1 MDFCS
6 NDTQQPLSLTCRS
19 PLRIMVSGMHDA
31 PSRPAPIEPLRHAC
45 GSPAASASA
54 PAPASAPGS
63 AALAHARRS
72 TAWRALATAS
82 AACSLI
88 VLDTNVV
95 AVSLPSIARTF
106 HASFADI
113 EWVVSA
119 YMTAFAACLLPAG
132 GLADRA
138 GRRRV
143 LLAGLAVFFVASLG
157 CGLAPSAALLNVA
170 RAVKGVGAAMLL
182 TSALAVIAN
191 RFPDGR
197 DRTRA
202 WAIWGMCMGIA
213 TTVAPLVGGAIAQWI
228 GWRWIFLLN
237 LPVCVALAAAVCA
250 TIDESRDP
258 HAKRID
264 APGSVLFGSAL
275 ALGIWALIDAPSRG
289 WTAPG
294 TLARFAASAALVAA
308 FVAAERWQRR
318 PVIDLA
324 LFREPRFVGALLAMF
339 GYAACAQVMMTFLPL
354 YLQIGFGMSAID
366 AGLGMLPFALAMIV
380 GPSLGAAL
388 SARAPAATVLGG
400 GLALIGIGNVA
411 TAALAGASHYGPV
424 ALGMLITGCG
434 AGILNGDTQKAIMAC
449 VPPERTGMA
458 SGISTTTRF
467 SAIVMSVGVL
477 GAVLAARTHAALA
490 ARVAHAPEL
499 LGALDAHFMSSLL
512 AGDLAQA
519 VRGLPP
525 RTGAALARIAPAGF
539 ASGFAVAL
547 GVSGAFALATAVVV
561 RLLVGAKPGRA
572 A

>member
-1 MDFCS
+1 MPF
-6 NDTQQPLSLTCRS
+6 
-19 PLRIMVSGMHDA
+19 PLRVTVSGMHDS
-31 PSRPAPIEPLRHAC
+31 PSRSAPMEPILHVP
-45 GSPAASASA
+45 GSPAAPTPAITPA
-54 PAPASAPGS
+54 PAPIAAPGS
-63 AALAHARRS
+63 AAPPRAHRS

-82 AACSLI
+82 ATCSLI

-138 GRRRV
+138 GRKRV

-157 CGLAPSAALLNVA
+157 CGLAPSAVFLNVA
-170 RAVKGVGAAMLL
+170 RAVKGVGAAMVL

-197 DRTRA
+197 DRARA

-213 TTVAPLVGGAIAQWI
+213 TTIAPLVGGAIAQWI

-237 LPVCVALAAAVCA
+237 LPVCIALAVAVRA

-264 APGSVLFGSAL
+264 VPGSVLFGSAL
-275 ALGIWALIDAPSRG
+275 AIGIWALIDAPSLG
-289 WTAPG
+289 WSAPG
-294 TLARFAASAALVAA
+294 TLARFAASAALVVA
-308 FVAAERWQRR
+308 FVGVERWQRR
-318 PVIDLA
+318 PMIDLA
-324 LFREPRFVGALLAMF
+324 LFGEPRFVGALLAMF

-366 AGLGMLPFALAMIV
+366 AGLGMLPFALAMVV

-388 SARAPAATVLGG
+388 SARAPAATVLGC
-400 GLALIGIGNVA
+400 GLALIGIGNFA
-411 TAALAGASHYGPV
+411 TAAFAGASHYGLV

-467 SAIVMSVGVL
+467 SAIVTSVGVL

-490 ARVAHAPEL
+490 ERVAHTPDL
-499 LGALDAHFMSSLL
+499 LGALDARFMSSLL

-519 VRGLPP
+519 LRSLSPHA
-525 RTGAALARIAPAGF
+525 GAALARIAPSGF
-539 ASGFAVAL
+539 ASGFSVAL
-547 GVSGAFALATAVVV
+547 CVSGAFALAAAVAV
-561 RLLVGAKPGRA
+561 RLLVGATPKRA